1 MPTIT
6 NPGVITAIVSAF
18 LANGMN
24 KGDAALSVGY
34 SESYIRNGDCAK
46 LWDRSDVQAELR
58 SQRLELARK
67 TGYSKEQASVDLD
80 EDRQL
85 ARELKQPS
93 VGVSATAA
101 KIRLYGMDQMAG
113 SDATV
118 IIISPPAQISSPKSV
133 ESRVIDSDS
142 DNMGKALESNN
153 SDS

>member
-6 NPGVITAIVSAF
+6 NPGVIQTIVNYYLS
-18 LANGMN
+18 NGLDKCN
-24 KGDAALSVGY
+24 ALIETGY
-34 SESYIRNGDCAK
+34 SESYAK
-46 LWDRSDVQAELR
+46 GQKGMELFKRADVCLELR
-58 SQRLELARK
+58 KQRLELVKK

-93 VGVSATAA
+93 VGVSATTA

-118 IIISPPAQISSPKSV
+118 IIINPPKQISSPKSV
-133 ESRVIDSDS
+133 ESRVLENDSG
-142 DNMGKALESNN
+142 NVGKALESNN
-153 SDS
+153 DDS